1 MIDKQ
6 TRNTYRNMAILPR
19 GAVSSLVDAID
30 ELEDL
35 LGNKSV
41 AVEYIKEVDGYWHRC
56 GACHNATI
64 RDGDFKFN
72 HCPDCGR
79 KLIW

>member
-30 ELEDL
+30 ELEEMLRPVRGYTD
-35 LGNKSV
+35 
-41 AVEYIKEVDGYWHRC
+41 EDGTPYC
-56 GACHNATI
+56 G
-64 RDGDFKFN
+64 
-72 HCPDCGR
+72 HCNTGCIMGEHCEHCGR